1 MNYYALI
8 VGIAVALYVVMRFRK
23 RKLERIKWVYPA
35 FLATFPVYYWVFAIY
50 ASDYQAL
57 LSEVA
62 IGSVFLFV
70 AYMAYKLN
78 SFIGLVL
85 LASGYIAHAA
95 YDVMHH
101 SLFYNHGTPS
111 WWPEF
116 CGSVDI
122 LIGIYL
128 LYLAISVKGAVAS
141 NA

>member
-8 VGIAVALYVVMRFRK
+8 VGIAVAVYVVMRFKK
-23 RKLERIKWVYPA
+23 RKLEKISWVYPA

-50 ASDYQAL
+50 ANDYKAL
-57 LSEVA
+57 ISEVA
-62 IGSVFLFV
+62 VGSVFLLV
-70 AYMAYKLN
+70 AYIAYKLN

-85 LASGYIAHAA
+85 LATGYIAHAA
-95 YDVMHH
+95 YDAIHH
-101 SLFYNHGTPS
+101 SLFYNPGTPG

-122 LIGIYL
+122 LIGLYL
-128 LYLAISVKGAVAS
+128 LYFAVSFKGGVVK